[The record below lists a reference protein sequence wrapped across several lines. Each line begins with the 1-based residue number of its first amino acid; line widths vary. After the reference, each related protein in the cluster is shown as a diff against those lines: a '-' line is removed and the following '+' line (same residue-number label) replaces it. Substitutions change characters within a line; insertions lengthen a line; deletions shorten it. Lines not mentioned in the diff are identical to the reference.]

1 MAHLIPPVEPAA
13 GPGRRAERLLYDAFR
28 AGLDDGWFVY
38 HSLDLL
44 ERERAREGEIDFL
57 LLHREGGLL
66 VLECKGEG
74 VRRRGEGLWLRARG
88 DGDAEPMRSP
98 FAQAQGQVK
107 TLVAEL
113 GERMRGAFPERF
125 PFVHGHAVAF
135 PLARI
140 VDGGLPL
147 EAPREIVLL
156 ADDVGH
162 IAGWVQRA
170 LAFWR
175 KAARPAAPTP
185 LAPGDFTRFRRQ
197 VLYPRLNL
205 VETLGA
211 RISAESA
218 AIDRLSGEQLRVLRG
233 CLDNRRLRVA
243 GPAGTGKTVL
253 ALEAARRLAR
263 EPGRRVL
270 LVCFNRAL
278 ARHLDAAL
286 GARDAAV
293 GTIDVMTFHEL
304 CRRAADAL
312 DRGFEPPTEPVGAK
326 KFWDE
331 TAPAILLDAV
341 ATGQAPRFDA
351 VVVDE
356 AQDFHQDWST
366 VLEECLKDAKTGSLL
381 VFYDPGQ
388 RIFGRGAG
396 LSNAP
401 PGFSLTVNFRN
412 TRAIAAVV
420 KELGQVD
427 MEPHDRAPDGE
438 PPVVHPMDSPAKTR
452 QRLDELVSR
461 LLQKNDVTPDQIV
474 VLTPHTRE
482 RSSLAGLTSLGRV
495 PLASSATDREGQV
508 LHTTIGAFKGL
519 EADVVILVDIDS
531 GDARCDRRARYVAAS
546 RAKHMLYV
554 FAKGD
559 WMAG

>member
-1 MAHLIPPVEPAA
+1 MIPGVAPRP
-13 GPGRRAERLLYDAFR
+13 GPGRRAERALYEALR
-28 AGLDDGWFVY
+28 HGLDDGWFVY
-38 HSLDLL
+38 HGLDIL
-44 ERERAREGEIDFL
+44 EHEHAREGEIDFL
-57 LLHREGGLL
+57 LLHREHGLL
-66 VLECKGEG
+66 VVECKGDG
-74 VRRRGEGLWLRARG
+74 VRRTGEGRWVRARG
-88 DGDAEPMRSP
+88 DGGEEPMQSP
-98 FAQAQGQVK
+98 FAQAQEQVK
-107 TLVAEL
+107 TLVGEL
-113 GERMRGAFPERF
+113 GERIRGAFPERF

-156 ADDVGH
+156 ADDLGH
-162 IAGWVQRA
+162 VATWVQST

-175 KAARPAAPTP
+175 KAAKPTAPTP
-185 LAPGDFTRFRRQ
+185 LAPADFTRFRRQ

-211 RISAESA
+211 RISAQSA

-253 ALEAARRLAR
+253 ALEAAQRLAR

-270 LVCFNRAL
+270 LVCFNKAL

-286 GARDAAV
+286 GPRDAAG

-304 CRRAADAL
+304 CRRGAEEL
-312 DRGFEPPTEPVGAK
+312 GRPFEPPVDPVGAK

-331 TAPAILLDAV
+331 VAPATLLDAV
-341 ATGQAPRFDA
+341 AAGHAPRFDA

-356 AQDFHQDWST
+356 AQDFHEDWST

-401 PGFSLTVNFRN
+401 PRFSLTVNFRN

-452 QRLDELVSR
+452 QRLDELVLR
-461 LLQKNDVTPDQIV
+461 LLQKNDVRPHQIV

-482 RSSLAGLTSLGRV
+482 RSTLAGLTSLGGV
-495 PLASSATDREGQV
+495 PLASSAADREGKV

-519 EADVVILVDIDS
+519 EADVVILVDIDPS
-531 GDARCDRRARYVAAS
+531 DARCDRRARYVAAS